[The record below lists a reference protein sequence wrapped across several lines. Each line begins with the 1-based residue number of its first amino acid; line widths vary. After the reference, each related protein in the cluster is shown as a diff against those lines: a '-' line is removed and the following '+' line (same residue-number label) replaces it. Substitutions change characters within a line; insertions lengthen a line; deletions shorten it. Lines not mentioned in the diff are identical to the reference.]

1 MVQGSCREPKPG
13 VLKKNNALFQ
23 VWKVWFLKVGGGN
36 RPLPFTKNLLGWTNV
51 FFSGVFSVWRS
62 IRYLDFLI
70 SENLPFFLVK
80 VKEEMAIH
88 QQKQQEILVVWL
100 LKSTTGLETLSHLE
114 PTKKVNKENQGQKT
128 LKPLGGNPLTYTWGM
143 RRTQIVLEKIT
154 CWQKWDLPQTLGF
167 FIRKIFC
174 PTTYTIDAQIIC
186 DDAPYVGILT
196 EPWWPSKMCANIPCG
211 IWLTRLGLILNHTH
225 LPVLDAIWNLK
236 GMVGFQASQTWKN
249 LSFWMH
255 MMHYRFKYKQY

>member
-13 VLKKNNALFQ
+13 VLKK
-23 VWKVWFLKVGGGN
+23 KC
-36 RPLPFTKNLLGWTNV
+36 P
-51 FFSGVFSVWRS
+51 FSGVKSVIFKGWRWKQTLAIYQKPAGWTTFFLPWFFSVWRS

-80 VKEEMAIH
+80 VKEENAIH

-143 RRTQIVLEKIT
+143 RQTKIVLEKIT

-167 FIRKIFC
+167 FIRKIFS

-186 DDAPYVGILT
+186 DDALYVGILT